1 MQFGDYR
8 VEVVPDAE
16 FRLDGGAMFGVVPRT
31 LWSRSFPPDAENRVR
46 LNANCLFVEAGGERV
61 LVETGMGDKWSPKQA
76 AMYGVGRR
84 RSLAES
90 LKAITGCA
98 PEEITVVVNTH
109 LHFDHAG
116 GNTVLDREGR
126 PAPAF
131 PNARYFVSRS
141 ELEHAESPHER
152 DRASYLAE
160 NWRPLAES
168 GQLEPQPDDYEVV
181 PGLRM
186 ETVPG
191 HSRTMQ
197 CVRLERG
204 RRTLYGFADLVP
216 TRAHVPLAWIMGYD
230 LYPVETLEAKK
241 RLLPQAAREG
251 WLCLFYHDPET
262 PLCRLVEEEGKLRA
276 VGAGGEE
283 LTHAPGGELEG

>member
-1 MQFGDYR
+1 MFFGDYR
-8 VEVVPDAE
+8 VEIVPDAV
-16 FRLDGGAMFGVVPRT
+16 FRLDGGAMFGVVPRA
-31 LWSRSFPPDAENRVR
+31 LWSRESPPDAENRVR

-61 LVETGMGDKWSPKQA
+61 IVETGVGDKWTAKQS
-76 AMYGVGRR
+76 AMYGVERGRT
-84 RSLAES
+84 LGES
-90 LKAITGCA
+90 VKAITGYS

-116 GNTVLDREGR
+116 GNTKLDEGGHLV
-126 PAPAF
+126 PTF
-131 PNARYFVSRS
+131 PNARYLVSS
-141 ELEHAESPHER
+141 DEFEHAESPHER

-160 NWRPLAES
+160 NWRPLRES
-168 GQLEPQPDDYEVV
+168 GQLELKEATYEVV

-186 ETVPG
+186 ECVPG

-204 RRTLYGFADLVP
+204 GRTLYGFADLVP
-216 TRAHVPLAWIMGYD
+216 TRAHVPLAWVMGYD

-251 WLCLFYHDPET
+251 WLCLFYHDAEA
-262 PLCRLVEEEGKLRA
+262 PLCRLVEDGGKLRA
-276 VGAGGEE
+276 IAGDEP
-283 LTHAPGGELEG
+283 L